1 MNALYIMIALVAYG
15 IAGWLLYTRHSVTKF
30 IAPIYK
36 TEGAVLRTV
45 VGILVLFVLALVL
58 AFGGTV
64 LAAVGAFALFWP
76 VLIVLCAAAGWASYT
91 KQEAINLCGPLS
103 AVENDVVRTLYAVL
117 AVVVAAVVL
126 AFGGSILTIIGK
138 ILLSPVLVFF

>member
-30 IAPIYK
+30 ITPIYK
-36 TEGAVLRTV
+36 TEGDVLRTV
-45 VGILVLFVLALVL
+45 VGILAIFVVALAL

-64 LAAVGAFALFWP
+64 LKAVGVFALFWP
-76 VLIVLCAAAGWASYT
+76 VLIILCAAAGWASYT
-91 KQEAINLCGPLS
+91 KQEALNLCGPL
-103 AVENDVVRTLYAVL
+103 AAIENDLVRTLYAVIG
-117 AVVVAAVVL
+117 VIVAAVVL
-126 AFGGSILTIIGK
+126 AFGGSILTVVGK